1 MAQEQEGQ
9 LVIFELGD
17 QKYAL
22 PILETQEIM
31 RMVNITRVPNTNYFV
46 EGVIN
51 LRGNVIPVINL
62 CARLGL
68 DKKPYDQD
76 TRIIVVDRDG
86 QKVGMIVDRVQEV
99 GRYTAE
105 ELDTGTGGARFGG
118 TGNNGDVLSGVV
130 KKGDQLWLL
139 LDLSKLL

>member
-1 MAQEQEGQ
+1 MVQDQEGQ
-9 LVIFELGD
+9 LVIFELGE

-31 RMVNITRVPNTNYFV
+31 RMVGITRIPNTSYFV

-62 CARLGL
+62 NSRLGL
-68 DKKPYDQD
+68 EKKPYDQD

-86 QKVGMIVDRVQEV
+86 QKVGMIVDLVQEV
-99 GRYTAE
+99 GRYTADE
-105 ELDTGTGGARFGG
+105 MDTAAVTGE
-118 TGNNGDVLSGVV
+118 NVDILSGVV
-130 KKGDQLWLL
+130 KKENQLWLL
-139 LDLSKLL
+139 LNLNKLL

>member
-1 MAQEQEGQ
+1 MSQDQEGQ
-9 LVIFELGD
+9 LVIFELGE

-31 RMVNITRVPNTNYFV
+31 RMVAITKVPNTSYFV

-62 CARLGL
+62 GSRLGL
-68 DKKPYDQD
+68 DKKAHDQD
-76 TRIIVVDRDG
+76 TRIIVVDRDD

-99 GRYTAE
+99 GRYTE
-105 ELDTGTGGARFGG
+105 EEMDTNAVTGE
-118 TGNNGDVLSGVV
+118 NVDILSGVV
-130 KKGDQLWLL
+130 KKEDQLWLL
-139 LDLSKLL
+139 LNLNTLL

>member
-1 MAQEQEGQ
+1 M
-9 LVIFELGD
+9 VIFELGE

-31 RMVNITRVPNTNYFV
+31 RMVGITRIPNTTYYV

-68 DKKPYDQD
+68 EKRPYDQD

-86 QKVGMIVDRVQEV
+86 QKVGMIVDLVQEV
-99 GRYTAE
+99 GRYSGD
-105 ELDTGTGGARFGG
+105 ELDTAAVTGE
-118 TGNNGDVLSGVV
+118 NVDILSGVV
-130 KKGDQLWLL
+130 KKDDQLWLL
-139 LDLSKLL
+139 LNLNKLL

>member
-9 LVIFELGD
+9 LVIFELGT

-68 DKKPYDQD
+68 EKKSHDQD

-99 GRYTAE
+99 GRYTPD
-105 ELDTGTGGARFGG
+105 ELDTAAGGTRFGG
-118 TGNNGDVLSGVV
+118 SGENGDILSGVV
-130 KKGDQLWLL
+130 KKENQLWLL
-139 LDLSKLL
+139 LNLNKLL